1 MEIVID
7 IETIPDQS
15 EGAIDRY
22 MGDPVKCPHT
32 NKADIGK
39 SLGMEEKEYK
49 FITVPDLKAMWVEKK
64 GEAAV
69 EEQAES
75 KWLKTSFDGAYGQI
89 CCICI
94 YVNGEYIS
102 FVGAEFEILA
112 NFWDRVDQILNN
124 RIPFFIAHN
133 AKFDLPFLFHRS
145 VINGVQPAKGFN
157 PHGRNGQGHYCTMES
172 WSGFNNRIGLDRL
185 AEVLGI
191 DGKMEGM
198 SGADVWPE
206 YQKGN
211 IARIAKY
218 CKNDVEVTK
227 NVYEKLNFKTI

>member
-15 EGAIDRY
+15 DNAIDRY

-32 NKADIGK
+32 TKADIGK
-39 SLGMEEKEYK
+39 SLGLSPEEFK
-49 FITVPDLKAMWVEKK
+49 FIGANDLKAQWVEKK
-64 GEAAV
+64 GSEAAKI
-69 EEQAES
+69 QAES

-94 YVNGEYIS
+94 YVKGEHLS
-102 FVGAEFEILA
+102 FVGAEFELLA
-112 NFWDRVDQILNN
+112 NFWDKVDQILNN
-124 RIPFFIAHN
+124 RIPYFIAHN

-145 VINGVQPAKGFN
+145 VINGVQPVKGFK
-157 PHGRNGQGHYCTMES
+157 PHGKSGSNHYCTMES
-172 WSGFNNRIGLDRL
+172 WSGFNGKIGLDRL
-185 AEVLGI
+185 ADALNI
-191 DGKMEGM
+191 NGKMEGM

-211 IARIAKY
+211 IAKIAKY